1 MQAAHGHIDL
11 FRLHVLAVQLPAL
24 KGPLVA
30 VHGDFIYHRDLHGD
44 LVLHGV
50 GSLIGR
56 QGTHDFI
63 GHAVVI
69 AVGHAVGDGFIS
81 DIYIG
86 PAFDRGICT
95 NCMVLPFIPIP
106 VIPFRM
112 GVTRLIQRNVVRFQI
127 SLQRAA
133 MESLAH
139 EDILR
144 ASLVVVINRLYSYLL
159 IVIDHGDDVGP
170 AIDGDGFQAVRGVSG
185 ILLVAVPGAIVIPTV
200 KFILAGGI
208 GCVVV
213 ADIQLAQVDDSALG
227 LFVKFH
233 GLVGRLKVAIAV
245 DHHIDHLLGL
255 PLGPQG
261 DVLLNSI
268 GEVILFI
275 AQIPTVEGIA
285 GLRGS
290 GSRLGRGEA
299 VFHFLVGR
307 NGRTAVR
314 IKGDGI
320 LVDVPLRCQ
329 GDVLCDGS
337 TKVIRGGVLLVF
349 AQIPEGKGMALE
361 RRVVRLGR
369 GEAVFHFLLGRNGRA
384 AVGIKGDGILV
395 DVPLRRQGDVACD
408 RGIKVIRGGLLLV
421 FAQIPE
427 RKGIALERRG
437 DRQDSLLA
445 ALDVLLIGRRETAV
459 SVEGNGIF
467 LRHIY
472 AALRL
477 DLPAVPVPDQRDRN
491 DLLIVL
497 DMFRGR
503 ERLVELGHIG
513 VGDIAD
519 VAKPVVPVLPRL
531 VADEVVFIVLAEQ
544 TVGVNMLLRIT
555 YDALDLNSHFKLFQL
570 VSRRGCGRGLGGSRL
585 CVLYLDFSFTAVQ
598 TPLFIL
604 VADHK
609 IQRCLARIVELM
621 RLRFFAVVLCDIRR
635 GLDAYVVCPRLILS
649 RRFRPVE
656 RLALRV
662 VDQVVAFRPAV
673 GLADVLYLNLPD
685 NGFQIAIGGRN
696 GFVRRRRVVLLP
708 DGVDGLGAVCMFNG
722 NIAAR
727 LILRLGRSR
736 TVSPALEGV
745 ACLGRGL
752 IGNGKGNLVHRWS
765 RCRTRLTIRRTDA
778 AIRIIPQFKGWHP
791 DRVDGPGR
799 IVLGQRNLFAA
810 EVLRSRSILLVS
822 PTNEGVAVTSRLAFV
837 DVELVAFRRCGCR
850 NIPARTTNVVKL
862 VNQMVG
868 VLGGGRVGILCHQ
881 INGSSFVA
889 GRRPTHVEIP
899 RLRVRIRFLA
909 PAHNLVARVH
919 GSTASR
925 RLDVADGDG
934 VIVVRR
940 VAVIGLI
947 LADKLGLF

>member
-11 FRLHVLAVQLPAL
+11 FGLHVLAVQLPAL

-30 VHGDFIYHRDLHGD
+30 VHGDFLCRRDLHGD

-56 QGTHDFI
+56 QGIHDFS

-69 AVGHAVGDGFIS
+69 AVSHAVGDGFIS

-86 PAFDRGICT
+86 PAIDLGICT
-95 NCMVLPFIPIP
+95 NCMVLPCIPIP

-170 AIDGDGFQAVRGVSG
+170 AIDGDAIQAVRGVSG

-329 GDVLCDGS
+329 GDV
-337 TKVIRGGVLLVF
+337 
-349 AQIPEGKGMALE
+349 
-361 RRVVRLGR
+361 
-369 GEAVFHFLLGRNGRA
+369 
-384 AVGIKGDGILV
+384 
-395 DVPLRRQGDVACD
+395 ACD
-408 RGIKVIRGGLLLV
+408 RSIKVIRGGLLLV

-467 LRHIY
+467 LRHMY

-477 DLPAVPVPDQRDRN
+477 ELPAVPGPDQRDRI

-497 DMFRGR
+497 DMFQGR

-513 VGDIAD
+513 VGDIVD
-519 VAKPVVPVLPRL
+519 VAKPVVPDFLRL
-531 VADEVVFIVLAEQ
+531 ADDVVFIVLAEQ
-544 TVGVNMLLRIT
+544 AVGLRMLLRII
-555 YDALDLNSHFKLFQL
+555 YIALDQNSHFSHFKLFQL
-570 VSRRGCGRGLGGSRL
+570 VSRRGFGRGLGLAAFDFNVSINAVRAVNQVPRVILPPPFDVGFLVWRRIGVGFVDILIELRNVFRSVQFDGIDVCSFLLSHAFVCVCIGQEAIVDRVRIMHGRILDALHTNIDILFFKVRLRVAGFVRLRIGLRIGLGAGDIDDRECPFIIPPGAVIFTIIEGEGLLRPLVFSQIVRAILSRQHLVVSVQIGLGVKGHNAHPRISADGEKAVFAIIVDDFPVRVTIRYIGIVEIRRCIMAIIGIALKRNNILKFAGRYIGCTRRLADHSDGSSPCSLIPFRIVIDQSEVVIVLELYSNCAGRQRL
-585 CVLYLDFSFTAVQ
+585 IAELNTLVAVVVCIQ
-598 TPLFIL
+598 GLNKVNRKVSDDPLF
-604 VADHK
+604 ADGYTVVSIH
-609 IQRCLARIVELM
+609 RI
-621 RLRFFAVVLCDIRR
+621 IRR
-635 GLDAYVVCPRLILS
+635 GI
-649 RRFRPVE
+649 
-656 RLALRV
+656 
-662 VDQVVAFRPAV
+662 VVA
-673 GLADVLYLNLPD
+673 
-685 NGFQIAIGGRN
+685 I
-696 GFVRRRRVVLLP
+696 
-708 DGVDGLGAVCMFNG
+708 
-722 NIAAR
+722 
-727 LILRLGRSR
+727 
-736 TVSPALEGV
+736 
-745 ACLGRGL
+745 
-752 IGNGKGNLVHRWS
+752 
-765 RCRTRLTIRRTDA
+765 
-778 AIRIIPQFKGWHP
+778 
-791 DRVDGPGR
+791 
-799 IVLGQRNLFAA
+799 
-810 EVLRSRSILLVS
+810 
-822 PTNEGVAVTSRLAFV
+822 
-837 DVELVAFRRCGCR
+837 
-850 NIPARTTNVVKL
+850 
-862 VNQMVG
+862 
-868 VLGGGRVGILCHQ
+868 
-881 INGSSFVA
+881 
-889 GRRPTHVEIP
+889 
-899 RLRVRIRFLA
+899 
-909 PAHNLVARVH
+909 
-919 GSTASR
+919 
-925 RLDVADGDG
+925 
-934 VIVVRR
+934 VIV
-940 VAVIGLI
+940 
-947 LADKLGLF
+947 DWQ

>member
-11 FRLHVLAVQLPAL
+11 FGLHVLAVQLPAL

-30 VHGDFIYHRDLHGD
+30 VHGDFLCRRDLHGD

-56 QGTHDFI
+56 QGIHDFS

-69 AVGHAVGDGFIS
+69 AVSHAVGDGF
-81 DIYIG
+81 
-86 PAFDRGICT
+86 P
-95 NCMVLPFIPIP
+95 
-106 VIPFRM
+106 
-112 GVTRLIQRNVVRFQI
+112 
-127 SLQRAA
+127 
-133 MESLAH
+133 
-139 EDILR
+139 
-144 ASLVVVINRLYSYLL
+144 
-159 IVIDHGDDVGP
+159 
-170 AIDGDGFQAVRGVSG
+170 
-185 ILLVAVPGAIVIPTV
+185 
-200 KFILAGGI
+200 
-208 GCVVV
+208 
-213 ADIQLAQVDDSALG
+213 LG
-227 LFVKFH
+227 L
-233 GLVGRLKVAIAV
+233 
-245 DHHIDHLLGL
+245 
-255 PLGPQG
+255 QG

-290 GSRLGRGEA
+290 GSRLDRGEA
-299 VFHFLVGR
+299 VFHFLRGR
-307 NGRTAVR
+307 NRRAAVG
-314 IKGDGI
+314 IKGNGV
-320 LVDVPLRCQ
+320 LVDVPLRRQ

-337 TKVIRGGVLLVF
+337 IKVIRGGVLLVF

-361 RRVVRLGR
+361 RRLVRLGR

-395 DVPLRRQGDVACD
+395 DVPLRCQGDVACD
-408 RGIKVIRGGLLLV
+408 RSIKVIRGGVLLV

-467 LRHIY
+467 LRHMY

-477 DLPAVPVPDQRDRN
+477 ELPAVPGPDQRDRN

-497 DMFRGR
+497 DMFQVL
-503 ERLVELGHIG
+503 ERRVELGHIEVG
-513 VGDIAD
+513 VIAD

-531 VADEVVFIVLAEQ
+531 ADGVVYIALAEQ
-544 TVGVNMLLRIT
+544 IVGVIMPLRII
-555 YDALDLNSHFKLFQL
+555 YDALNLNSHFKLFQL
-570 VSRRGCGRGLGGSRL
+570 VSRRGIGRGLGGSRL
-585 CVLYLDFSFTAVQ
+585 CVLYLDFSFTVVQ
-598 TPLFIL
+598 NPLLIL
-604 VADHK
+604 VAVADHK
-609 IQRCLARIVELM
+609 IQRCLARIVEHM
-621 RLRFFAVVLCDIRR
+621 RILCIAVVLCDIRR

-656 RLALRV
+656 PLALRV
-662 VDQVVAFRPAV
+662 VDQVVVFRPAA
-673 GLADVLYLNLPD
+673 GGADVRYLNLPD

-745 ACLGRGL
+745 VCLGRGL

-778 AIRIIPQFKGWHP
+778 AIRIILQFKEWHP
-791 DRVDGPGR
+791 DGVDGLAR
-799 IVLGQRNLFAA
+799 TVLGQRNLFAA

>member
-1 MQAAHGHIDL
+1 MQTVLDHGNLRVGCDRSPVQCPALELPGILTEDHIIGLHRGGDLLADRIGILIDRQGSDHIPGKGRALGAADILIGHGVLGGGQRLALPNALKVQAAHGHIDL
-11 FRLHVLAVQLPAL
+11 FGLHVLAVQLPAL

-30 VHGDFIYHRDLHGD
+30 VHGDFLCRRDLHGD

-56 QGTHDFI
+56 QGIHDFS

-69 AVGHAVGDGFIS
+69 AVSHAVGD
-81 DIYIG
+81 
-86 PAFDRGICT
+86 
-95 NCMVLPFIPIP
+95 
-106 VIPFRM
+106 
-112 GVTRLIQRNVVRFQI
+112 
-127 SLQRAA
+127 
-133 MESLAH
+133 
-139 EDILR
+139 
-144 ASLVVVINRLYSYLL
+144 
-159 IVIDHGDDVGP
+159 
-170 AIDGDGFQAVRGVSG
+170 
-185 ILLVAVPGAIVIPTV
+185 
-200 KFILAGGI
+200 
-208 GCVVV
+208 
-213 ADIQLAQVDDSALG
+213 
-227 LFVKFH
+227 
-233 GLVGRLKVAIAV
+233 
-245 DHHIDHLLGL
+245 GL

-395 DVPLRRQGDVACD
+395 DVPLRCQGDVACD
-408 RGIKVIRGGLLLV
+408 RSIKVIRGGVLLV

-445 ALDVLLIGRRETAV
+445 ALDVLLIGHRETAV

-467 LRHIY
+467 LRHMY

-477 DLPAVPVPDQRDRN
+477 ELPAVPGPDQRDRN

-497 DMFRGR
+497 DMFQVL
-503 ERLVELGHIG
+503 ERRVELGHIEVG
-513 VGDIAD
+513 VIAD

-531 VADEVVFIVLAEQ
+531 ADGVVYIALAEQ
-544 TVGVNMLLRIT
+544 IVGVLMLLQII
-555 YDALDLNSHFKLFQL
+555 YDALNLNSHFKLFQL

-585 CVLYLDFSFTAVQ
+585 VVLNLDFSSTVVQ
-598 TPLFIL
+598 NPLVII

-609 IQRCLARIVELM
+609 IQRCLAHIVEHM
-621 RLRFFAVVLCDIRR
+621 RILCIAVVLCDIRR
-635 GLDAYVVCPRLILS
+635 GLDGHVVFPRLIQS

-656 RLALRV
+656 PLALRV
-662 VDQVVAFRPAV
+662 VDQVVVFRPAV
-673 GLADVLYLNLPD
+673 GLADVRYLNLPD
-685 NGFQIAIGGRN
+685 SGFQIAIGGSGN
-696 GFVRRRRVVLLP
+696 VRRRRVVLLP

-745 ACLGRGL
+745 VCLGRGL
-752 IGNGKGNLVHRWS
+752 IGDGKGIGAGIALAG
-765 RCRTRLTIRRTDA
+765 LRRRFTGA
-778 AIRIIPQFKGWHP
+778 AIGIIVQGILDFRIGLGLGDFHRVFHGAFVPLRIPAVLERITALAEGVVKTDGNDRPASLLGRDIDLQAVCAVKIAALPFADANVLLAVIRLLHFHNIRVAG
-791 DRVDGPGR
+791 DRVC
-799 IVLGQRNLFAA
+799 AA
-810 EVLRSRSILLVS
+810 VGHGIIGDSGVS
-822 PTNEGVAVTSRLAFV
+822 
-837 DVELVAFRRCGCR
+837 
-850 NIPARTTNVVKL
+850 
-862 VNQMVG
+862 
-868 VLGGGRVGILCHQ
+868 
-881 INGSSFVA
+881 A
-889 GRRPTHVEIP
+889 GH
-899 RLRVRIRFLA
+899 F
-909 PAHNLVARVH
+909 
-919 GSTASR
+919 
-925 RLDVADGDG
+925 
-934 VIVVRR
+934 
-940 VAVIGLI
+940 
-947 LADKLGLF
+947 

>member
-1 MQAAHGHIDL
+1 MQTALGHENLRVGCDRSPVQCPALELPGILAKHHIIGLHRGGDLFTLSISVFVDRQRIDHIPGKVRALSAADVAVGHGVLGGGQRLALPNALKVQAAHGHIDL
-11 FRLHVLAVQLPAL
+11 FGLHVLAVQLPAL

-30 VHGDFIYHRDLHGD
+30 VHVDFLCRRDLHGD

-56 QGTHDFI
+56 QGIYDFS

-86 PAFDRGICT
+86 PAIDLGICT
-95 NCMVLPFIPIP
+95 NCMVLPCIPIP

-170 AIDGDGFQAVRGVSG
+170 AIDGDAIQAVRGVSG
-185 ILLVAVPGAIVIPTV
+185 VLLVVVPGAIVIPAV

-227 LFVKFH
+227 LLVKCH
-233 GLVGRLKVAIAV
+233 GLVGLLKVAIAV

-255 PLGPQG
+255 PLG
-261 DVLLNSI
+261 L
-268 GEVILFI
+268 
-275 AQIPTVEGIA
+275 
-285 GLRGS
+285 
-290 GSRLGRGEA
+290 
-299 VFHFLVGR
+299 
-307 NGRTAVR
+307 
-314 IKGDGI
+314 
-320 LVDVPLRCQ
+320 Q

-337 TKVIRGGVLLVF
+337 IKVIRGGVLLVF

-395 DVPLRRQGDVACD
+395 DVPLRCQGDVACD
-408 RGIKVIRGGLLLV
+408 RSIKVIRGGVLLV

-477 DLPAVPVPDQRDRN
+477 ELPAVPGPDQRDRN

-497 DMFRGR
+497 DMFQGR

-519 VAKPVVPVLPRL
+519 FAKPVVPDFLRTD
-531 VADEVVFIVLAEQ
+531 DEVVFIVLAEQ
-544 TVGVNMLLRIT
+544 IVGVLMLLRII

-570 VSRRGCGRGLGGSRL
+570 VSRRGIGRGLGGSRL

-598 TPLFIL
+598 NPLFIL

-621 RLRFFAVVLCDIRR
+621 RLPFIAVVLCDIRR
-635 GLDAYVVCPRLILS
+635 GLDAYVVCPRLIQS
-649 RRFRPVE
+649 RLFRPVE

-685 NGFQIAIGGRN
+685 NGFQIFIGGRN
-696 GFVRRRRVVLLP
+696 GFVRRGRGHRRVVRDVNINGGIARAILP
-708 DGVDGLGAVCMFNG
+708 LTELRIPVPCDSLRRRLACLQIMCAVLAAKLFIVCSQILAGIKGHGTDPRIGGLGQNRAVVGNDIAQRISTG
-722 NIAAR
+722 NIGDIIKPCVMVIGITPHVDCA
-727 LILRLGRSR
+727 LGRTGR
-736 TVSPALEGV
+736 VDIITEALYVVYSGF
-745 ACLGRGL
+745 AGRLDLAVTNRYSKRYRIFIPVG
-752 IGNGKGNLVHRWS
+752 IK
-765 RCRTRLTIRRTDA
+765 RLTISLHQPIIIEICKRYVCRA
-778 AIRIIPQFKGWHP
+778 SFFCRIIELKRRHICIARET
-791 DRVDGPGR
+791 RVYKR
-799 IVLGQRNLFAA
+799 KLA
-810 EVLRSRSILLVS
+810 VS
-822 PTNEGVAVTSRLAFV
+822 NYAF
-837 DVELVAFRRCGCR
+837 L
-850 NIPARTTNVVKL
+850 
-862 VNQMVG
+862 
-868 VLGGGRVGILCHQ
+868 
-881 INGSSFVA
+881 
-889 GRRPTHVEIP
+889 
-899 RLRVRIRFLA
+899 
-909 PAHNLVARVH
+909 
-919 GSTASR
+919 
-925 RLDVADGDG
+925 
-934 VIVVRR
+934 
-940 VAVIGLI
+940 
-947 LADKLGLF
+947 

>member
-30 VHGDFIYHRDLHGD
+30 VHGDFLYHRDLHGD

-227 LFVKFH
+227 LFVKCH

-307 NGRTAVR
+307 NRRATVR

-361 RRVVRLGR
+361 RRLVRLGR

-395 DVPLRRQGDVACD
+395 DVPLRCQGDVACD
-408 RGIKVIRGGLLLV
+408 RSIKVIRGGLLLV

-427 RKGIALERRG
+427 GKGIALERRG

-467 LRHIY
+467 LRHMY

-477 DLPAVPVPDQRDRN
+477 DLPVLPAPDQRDRI

-497 DMFRGR
+497 DMFQGR
-503 ERLVELGHIG
+503 ERRVELGHIG
-513 VGDIAD
+513 VGDIVD
-519 VAKPVVPVLPRL
+519 VAKPVVPDFLRL
-531 VADEVVFIVLAEQ
+531 ADDVVFIVLAEQ
-544 TVGVNMLLRIT
+544 AVGLRMLLRII
-555 YDALDLNSHFKLFQL
+555 YIALDQNSHFSHFKLFQL
-570 VSRRGCGRGLGGSRL
+570 VSRRGFGQGLGGSRL
-585 CVLYLDFSFTAVQ
+585 CVLYRDFSFTVVQ
-598 TPLFIL
+598 NPLFIIL

-635 GLDAYVVCPRLILS
+635 GLDAYVVCPRLTLS

-662 VDQVVAFRPAV
+662 VDQVVVFRPAA
-673 GLADVLYLNLPD
+673 GRADVRYLNHPD
-685 NGFQIAIGGRN
+685 SGFQIVIGGSGN
-696 GFVRRRRVVLLP
+696 VRRRRVVLLP
-708 DGVDGLGAVCMFNG
+708 DGVDGLGAVCMLNV
-722 NIAAR
+722 NRAAR
-727 LILRLGRSR
+727 PILRNGRSR
-736 TVSPALEGV
+736 TVSP
-745 ACLGRGL
+745 
-752 IGNGKGNLVHRWS
+752 
-765 RCRTRLTIRRTDA
+765 TI
-778 AIRIIPQFKGWHP
+778 
-791 DRVDGPGR
+791 
-799 IVLGQRNLFAA
+799 
-810 EVLRSRSILLVS
+810 
-822 PTNEGVAVTSRLAFV
+822 EGVAVSDRLIVGNGERHRAGTALQRHRFGV
-837 DVELVAFRRCGCR
+837 RHVGDGIYRVLV
-850 NIPARTTNVVKL
+850 VVQGVGDL
-862 VNQMVG
+862 RVG
-868 VLGGGRVGILCHQ
+868 VLRDQ
-881 INGSSFVA
+881 IDRRTLVA
-889 GRRPTHVEIP
+889 GRRPSLVERP
-899 RLRVRIRFLA
+899 RRRVRVRFLA